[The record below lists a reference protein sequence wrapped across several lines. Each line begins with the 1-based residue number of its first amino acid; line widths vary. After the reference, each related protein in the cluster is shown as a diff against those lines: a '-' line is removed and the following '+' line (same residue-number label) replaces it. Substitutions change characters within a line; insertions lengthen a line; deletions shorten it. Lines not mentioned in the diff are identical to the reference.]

1 MVTIML
7 KVRLK
12 IHSLPHLKQYAKQQA
27 ARAFVAGGLVL
38 TSALVFP
45 PAALGESLGQK
56 KTKKENTSDTV
67 TLNFVGAEIDAV
79 VRAVGSLVHKNF
91 VIDPRVK
98 GQITVVSPQPVTP
111 REAYETLLSA
121 LRVQGFTIVET
132 NGLARVVPE
141 ADAKLQAGPVESVT
155 AGELGNQR
163 GDQIVT
169 QVFRMNYESA
179 SALVPVLRPLIAP
192 NNTITAYPNNN
203 TLVITDYADNLKRIA
218 RIIASM
224 DAPSTSEIESFP
236 LKYAL
241 AVDVATTLN
250 RLLDD
255 SQRGTQGATEAG
267 QRVTVLADMRSNSV
281 LLRSSSQTRI
291 AMARSLIAKLD
302 QPLARP
308 GNIWVVPLKNAEAT
322 RLAQTLRAVLAG
334 DASANNPSSN
344 TGNSLFGNNLGG
356 NPTGFNNNPNSNPS
370 VNPQGGQNSQ
380 LGAGASSNFG
390 QSSLPNAQS
399 GGVVQ
404 ADPATNTLIIT
415 APEPVYNNLR
425 NIIEKLDVRRA
436 QVFVESLIVEVSAQK
451 AAEFGIQWQDL
462 NGLNQN
468 GVRGIGGTNF
478 GDRGAG
484 GNIIDGAVNISTLGR
499 GLNVGFVKGQ
509 VTIPG
514 LGAVTN
520 LGALARALE
529 SDTNANILSTPNIL
543 TLDNEEAKII
553 IGQNVPF
560 VTGQFTNT
568 GSGAGAVNPF
578 QTIERRDVG
587 LTLRVKPQVSEGGT
601 VRMAIYQEVSSV
613 QSNAGSAGVVTN
625 KRAIESNV
633 LVDDGQIIVIG
644 GLVQDDVRDSVGKV
658 PLLGDIPFIGALF
671 RYDNRSR
678 AKTNLMVF
686 LRPYIVRNSEGASNL
701 VTDRYDYMRA
711 EQMGTVQR
719 KDWVLPEYPTPLL
732 PELKLKSAPTL
743 QAPAV
748 DKVDQPTK

>member
-1 MVTIML
+1 MVRMMIN
-7 KVRLK
+7 VRLM
-12 IHSLPHLKQYAKQQA
+12 SRLKCPT
-27 ARAFVAGGLVL
+27 ARGFVVGGLL
-38 TSALVFP
+38 LSSLLALP
-45 PAALGESLGQK
+45 PVALGESSAQK
-56 KTKKENTSDTV
+56 KTKKENSSDLV

-141 ADAKLQAGPVESVT
+141 ADAKLQAGPVESVA
-155 AGELGNQR
+155 AGEIGNQR

-255 SQRGTQGATEAG
+255 SQRGTQGAAEAG

-291 AMARSLIAKLD
+291 AMARSLITKLD

-334 DASANNPSSN
+334 DASANNLNTNSVNASFGSN
-344 TGNSLFGNNLGG
+344 PGSFNS
-356 NPTGFNNNPNSNPS
+356 NPNSNQS
-370 VNPQGGQNSQ
+370 VNPQSVPGGQNSQ

-399 GGVVQ
+399 GGMVQ

-462 NGLNQN
+462 NALNQN
-468 GVRGIGGTNF
+468 TGRAISGTNF

-509 VTIPG
+509 VNIPG
-514 LGAVTN
+514 VGLVTN

-568 GSGAGAVNPF
+568 GATNGSVNPF

-711 EQMGTVQR
+711 EQQGTTQR
-719 KDWVLPEYPTPLL
+719 NSWVLPEYPTPLL

-748 DKVDQPTK
+748 DKVDQPKK

>member
-1 MVTIML
+1 MVNMML
-7 KVRLK
+7 TVRFK
-12 IHSLPHLKQYAKQQA
+12 THSVPHLKQSAKQQA
-27 ARAFVAGGLVL
+27 ARAFIAGGLVL
-38 TSALVFP
+38 TSALVLP
-45 PAALGESLGQK
+45 PTALGETLGQK
-56 KTKKENTSDTV
+56 KTKKETSSDTV

-79 VRAVGSLVHKNF
+79 VRAVGSLAHKNF

-98 GQITVVSPQPVTP
+98 GQITLVSPQPVTP

-155 AGELGNQR
+155 AGEVGNQR

-334 DASANNPSSN
+334 DASTNNPSNNPSSN
-344 TGNSLFGNNLGG
+344 AFGGNLG
-356 NPTGFNNNPNSNPS
+356 GFNNNFNSNPS
-370 VNPQGGQNSQ
+370 INSQALPGGQNSQ

-462 NGLNQN
+462 NALNQST
-468 GVRGIGGTNF
+468 GLPISGTNF

-509 VTIPG
+509 VNIPG
-514 LGAVTN
+514 VGLVTN

-568 GSGAGAVNPF
+568 GSGAGSVNPF

-719 KDWVLPEYPTPLL
+719 KDLILPEYPTPLL

-748 DKVDQPTK
+748 DKVEQPTK